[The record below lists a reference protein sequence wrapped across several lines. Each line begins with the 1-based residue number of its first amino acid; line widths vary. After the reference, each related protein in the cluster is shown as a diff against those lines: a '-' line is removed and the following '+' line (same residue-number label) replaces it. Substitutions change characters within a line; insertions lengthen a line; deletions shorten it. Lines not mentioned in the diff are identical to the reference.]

1 MDNDQPINTVG
12 EFEDKFNGFF
22 ADKHLSAAG
31 RERVQQS
38 MHLLSS
44 YVKLNN
50 VVIENDGAL
59 AGIIVILIQDA
70 LKGLAQ
76 VGLAEIRDNT
86 DKDALFADI
95 DRMVDELSHDAVI
108 TIAEAW
114 VAVVERGENIACSPS
129 QHPQRKE
136 AVITSLHMN
145 IDFKPC
151 VVTAMQ
157 EISRDGG
164 QAKLLSPQFGF
175 VSGEEISGRMTGFEK
190 SLCPIA

>member
-1 MDNDQPINTVG
+1 MTRTTGTYRTTTVAG
-12 EFEDKFNGFF
+12 EQVRSFVPLPLPPKAPPLVFDDRLTQLLADATTAISRLAVAGAMVPSADWFLYGF
-22 ADKHLSAAG
+22 
-31 RERVQQS
+31 V
-38 MHLLSS
+38 
-44 YVKLNN
+44 
-50 VVIENDGAL
+50 
-59 AGIIVILIQDA
+59 
-70 LKGLAQ
+70 
-76 VGLAEIRDNT
+76 
-86 DKDALFADI
+86 
-95 DRMVDELSHDAVI
+95 
-108 TIAEAW
+108 
-114 VAVVERGENIACSPS
+114 
-129 QHPQRKE
+129 RKE